1 MADKEVHMGVA
12 GAVGGEVDW
21 LVSKAS
27 IDAGVS
33 SRR

>member
-1 MADKEVHMGVA
+1 VADKEVRMGVA

-21 LVSKAS
+21 VVSKAS
-27 IDAGVS
+27 IEAGVS